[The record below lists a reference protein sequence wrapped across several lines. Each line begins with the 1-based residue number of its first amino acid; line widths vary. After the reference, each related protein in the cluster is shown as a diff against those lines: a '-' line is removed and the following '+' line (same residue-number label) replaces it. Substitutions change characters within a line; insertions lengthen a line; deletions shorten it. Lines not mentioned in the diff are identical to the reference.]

1 MGPPLHWKIQPCGG
15 KKKTKLPLLT
25 EFRETKYICK
35 VYSMLN
41 GNIFTEKI
49 KEGREQNVP
58 VGCGFQ

>member
-1 MGPPLHWKIQPCGG
+1 MSTTTLENTAMKK
-15 KKKTKLPLLT
+15 KKKTKLPLLI

-58 VGCGFQ
+58 VGCGIQ